1 MPTTLRGPRP
11 RGDTDAFP
19 KRLFRAA
26 RKQEDARVRR
36 SKTKTARTPTVAR
49 ERLLR
54 WREREARVRALDAER
69 KAREAW
75 GLGEQWTRLDTMKP
89 FHPEDREAL
98 RENADRLREIVLKEG
113 AMMGARE
120 AGVPEAEV
128 CRVAERAVSR
138 DRSWRG

>member
-1 MPTTLRGPRP
+1 M
-11 RGDTDAFP
+11 
-19 KRLFRAA
+19 
-26 RKQEDARVRR
+26 RR

-69 KAREAW
+69 KAKEAW
-75 GLGEQWTRLDTMKP
+75 GLGEQWTRLATMKP
-89 FHPEDREAL
+89 FHSDDQKAL
-98 RENADRLREIVLKEG
+98 DENADRLRGIVLKEG

>member
-1 MPTTLRGPRP
+1 MP
-11 RGDTDAFP
+11 RGRTGKP
-19 KRLFRAA
+19 K
-26 RKQEDARVRR
+26 
-36 SKTKTARTPTVAR
+36 TPTVAR

-69 KAREAW
+69 KAKEAW
-75 GLGEQWTRLDTMKP
+75 GLGEQWTRLATMKP
-89 FHPEDREAL
+89 FHPEEREAL
-98 RENADRLREIVLKEG
+98 RENADRLRGIVLKEG